1 MGPIALFDKSF
12 LQGISVD
19 EAVWFDRLFLAVVC
33 PVFYVETLADLAK
46 EPSKR
51 GPAEV
56 VVKDIANKFPD
67 GRFAA
72 HVSYRLSNR
81 QLTWT
86 SRTNGWP
93 YPAPRRP
100 AGQERNSL

>member
-12 LQGISVD
+12 SQGISVD
-19 EAVWFDRLFLAVVC
+19 EAVWFDRFFLAVVC

-56 VVKDIANKFPD
+56 IVKDIANKFPEM
-67 GRFAA
+67 GGSPR
-72 HVSYRLSNR
+72 
-81 QLTWT
+81 
-86 SRTNGWP
+86 SRRG
-93 YPAPRRP
+93 AMRR
-100 AGQERNSL
+100 